1 MGLTS
6 ACGKMATLDS
16 AYKFSVLYSLR
27 CVSVFKGTSEARKV
41 ITLVDTYLGIWYQLV
56 LQNV

>member
-1 MGLTS
+1 MGLTR

-16 AYKFSVLYSLR
+16 AYKFNVLYSLR
-27 CVSVFKGTSEARKV
+27 CVSVFKGKSEARKV

>member
-16 AYKFSVLYSLR
+16 AYKFNVLYSLR
-27 CVSVFKGTSEARKV
+27 RVSVFKGKSEARKV